1 MSEGEKTRFNG
12 NLALLRVCAIVLIV
26 NVFNIIIK
34 MLFIAWR
41 GGLLASLW
49 SALTTSSF
57 EDFLATG
64 GLLIASGLAGPIV
77 LGLLA
82 VVLALGAGIFA
93 LVKNNVIA
101 LKVVAVIMLIWAFAG
116 PITFS
121 FGGGFRNMPGVIASL
136 IFNENLVVAIAAF
149 FIAPKKRVEEN
160 NEAVVHEGF
169 NLDLYRFCV
178 ACFLVVGLAGT
189 AGAMFGYA
197 FSLPRVLIYFAVA
210 IASIVALAKKNAGI
224 LVACSLAMVVQIIWS
239 IFQMTYMGELDVFMK
254 TSAIVGCFFNTTFV
268 VCVATFF
275 IEPERTRTYF
285 NKVKSL
291 FVKQK

>member
-1 MSEGEKTRFNG
+1 MAGH
-12 NLALLRVCAIVLIV
+12 
-26 NVFNIIIK
+26 
-34 MLFIAWR
+34 
-41 GGLLASLW
+41 GGFFSSLW
-49 SALTTSSF
+49 SALTNSSF
-57 EDFLATG
+57 EDLLGTV
-64 GLLIASGLAGPIV
+64 GLLIASGLAGPIM

-82 VVLALGAGIFA
+82 IVLALGAGIFA

-169 NLDLYRFCV
+169 NLDLYRFCA

-197 FSLPRVLIYFAVA
+197 FSLPRVLIYFAFV

-275 IEPERTRTYF
+275 IEPERTKRY
-285 NKVKSL
+285 L
-291 FVKQK
+291 QKTIPD